1 MRLCTWSGTARS
13 ARSLQGQLKDLVKT
27 DLKGMVSIDIVPGVF
42 VPRTKDKKEVELPAW
57 CFFHSPLGPI
67 RSLFESP
74 RTHERPCAAI
84 MAPARSGALG
94 LAALHRMYRG
104 IRAQAGGTQVSRHMC
119 KKSSVNV
126 AAMKKCADGDEGKAL
141 HKSQQTKED
150 AEPATK
156 KFVKNTAKDSLKL
169 MHLPLIMPRLVCL
182 QVVCLTGKRSL
193 RHMEHL
199 EALRRLSQ
207 K

>member
-1 MRLCTWSGTARS
+1 MNCLRGASSIRPSDRS
-13 ARSLQGQLKDLVKT
+13 DRSSNHLEPT
-27 DLKGMVSIDIVPGVF
+27 
-42 VPRTKDKKEVELPAW
+42 
-57 CFFHSPLGPI
+57 
-67 RSLFESP
+67 
-74 RTHERPCAAI
+74 ERPCAAI
-84 MAPARSGALG
+84 MAPARSGASG

-104 IRAQAGGTQVSRHMC
+104 IRGQAGGTQVSRHMC
-119 KKSSVNV
+119 KKGSVNL
-126 AAMKKCADGDEGKAL
+126 AAMKKCADGEEGKAL

-150 AEPATK
+150 ATPATK
-156 KFVKNTAKDSLKL
+156 KFVTNTAKDSFKL